1 VNPGIR
7 IWRLGSPVRP
17 HMAAARV
24 RLSAASDLTRDTPAH
39 AAGRAVGR
47 ADERIRAPCL
57 LVSY

>member
-1 VNPGIR
+1 
-7 IWRLGSPVRP
+7 
-17 HMAAARV
+17 MAAAKV